1 MNARNVSPSMRA
13 AATAMFFFAFP
24 AAAASG
30 LTDCKCT
37 DLREMRD
44 RWCSARA
51 ARSEYE
57 RIERFLIAETAKTG
71 NTRMYSLADKKMIN
85 QDCVQEAINLAGD
98 RGAKKATAVTNENF
112 PPESLIKAECRIEVT
127 SKGHTSC
134 LKQIVEA
141 HEVYHSRECQVRTEM
156 WQSVPL
162 NFRHSIQAFL
172 YGPSSTTAMTITGD
186 TKFSLT
192 SAQFASEEAASYTRE
207 IVTINAKWKELQKL
221 CTGANDFLAELQD
234 LDTVGPNL
242 WNNIQPDNS
251 GRRFYKMY
259 HPSNDPC
266 PNRTPPPKS
275 VCTLR

>member
-1 MNARNVSPSMRA
+1 MNARNVSPAMRA
-13 AATAMFFFAFP
+13 AAATMFFFAFP
-24 AAAASG
+24 ATAASG
-30 LTDCKCT
+30 LTDCKCG
-37 DLREMRD
+37 DLRAMRD

-57 RIERFLIAETAKTG
+57 RIERYLLAETAKSG
-71 NTRMYSLADKKMIN
+71 NTRMYSLSDKKMIN

-98 RGAKKATAVTNENF
+98 RGAKKATAVTHENF
-112 PPESLIKAECRIEVT
+112 PTESLIKAECRIEVT
-127 SKGHTSC
+127 RSDTSC

-172 YGPSSTTAMTITGD
+172 YGASATTFMTATGD
-186 TKFSLT
+186 TKYSLT

-242 WNNIQPDNS
+242 WNNIKPDNS

-259 HPSNDPC
+259 DPSNDPC